1 MKRTHNCGEL
11 RKSDISK
18 KVMLCGWVHTRRD
31 HGGVIFV
38 DLRDRYGIV
47 QVVFNKEDI
56 LERAKELKSEYVIS
70 VEGIV
75 DKRPEGTVNA
85 NISTGEIEV
94 VAEKYEILNISKTPP
109 FEIIQENL
117 PSEEVRLKYRY
128 IDLRSD
134 RMKNN
139 IILRHNIILSVRN
152 MLSKNDFLEIETPL
166 LTKSTPEGAR
176 DFLVPSRLET
186 GHFFALPQSP
196 QLFKQILMVSG
207 FDRYF
212 QIAKCFRDEDLRSDR
227 QPEFTQ
233 IDIEMSFI
241 NEDDIIDVTEKLI
254 YEIFKTAG
262 IEVKIPFIR
271 MPYDTA
277 MLKYG
282 NDRPDTRFG
291 LEIEDLTEVLKNTG
305 FKVFSETIKNGGVV
319 RGISVPAGDKI
330 SRQTIDNLTELA
342 KKIGAKGLAW
352 MKMTDNGFESN
363 IVKFFSPDELKNI
376 KEKLNVLAGDIVFF
390 AADKKQIVCNVLGSL
405 RLYIA
410 DLLKIIPQDKFNF
423 LWVVDFPLFE
433 YSTEDKKWNA
443 VHHPFTAP
451 SSIGDISNVSDSPNA
466 DLSSLK
472 SRAYDIILNGTEL
485 GGGSIRIHEEKIQE
499 KVFEIL
505 KITKEDAKI
514 KFGFLLDALQYG
526 APPHGGLALG
536 LDRVLAMIT
545 KSESIRDV
553 IAFPKTQS
561 GSCLLSNAP
570 SPVSERQLKELHIK
584 IDHIKK

>member
-1 MKRTHNCGEL
+1 
-11 RKSDISK
+11 
-18 KVMLCGWVHTRRD
+18 
-31 HGGVIFV
+31 
-38 DLRDRYGIV
+38 
-47 QVVFNKEDI
+47 
-56 LERAKELKSEYVIS
+56 
-70 VEGIV
+70 
-75 DKRPEGTVNA
+75 
-85 NISTGEIEV
+85 
-94 VAEKYEILNISKTPP
+94 
-109 FEIIQENL
+109 
-117 PSEEVRLKYRY
+117 
-128 IDLRSD
+128 
-134 RMKNN
+134 
-139 IILRHNIILSVRN
+139 
-152 MLSKNDFLEIETPL
+152 
-166 LTKSTPEGAR
+166 
-176 DFLVPSRLET
+176 
-186 GHFFALPQSP
+186 
-196 QLFKQILMVSG
+196 
-207 FDRYF
+207 
-212 QIAKCFRDEDLRSDR
+212 
-227 QPEFTQ
+227 
-233 IDIEMSFI
+233 
-241 NEDDIIDVTEKLI
+241 
-254 YEIFKTAG
+254 
-262 IEVKIPFIR
+262 
-271 MPYDTA
+271 
-277 MLKYG
+277 
-282 NDRPDTRFG
+282 
-291 LEIEDLTEVLKNTG
+291 NTG
-305 FKVFSETIKNGGVV
+305 FKVFSETIKNGAVV

-342 KKIGAKGLAW
+342 KKFGAKGLAW

-376 KEKLNVLAGDIVFF
+376 KEKLNVLTGDIVFF

-466 DLSSLK
+466 DLASLK